1 MNNLVALSYLVKMG
15 KGRGGEKSR
24 FSGIKQTNL
33 EYLISKQI
41 ILTAEHL
48 PWILNV
54 MADFESRNVKDP
66 NEWMLNREI
75 FEKLCSN
82 LDKPDIHISLHR
94 VSKQLK
100 KCISLKTDQFSMGRD
115 AFQTSWS
122 QGLNYAFASFRL
134 IGTVLAKIQKEKA
147 TLILVIP
154 ANIQNPILLP
164 S

>member
-15 KGRGGEKSR
+15 KGRGSEKSR

-54 MADFESRNVKDP
+54 KADFESRNVKDP

-75 FEKLCSN
+75 L
-82 LDKPDIHISLHR
+82 
-94 VSKQLK
+94 
-100 KCISLKTDQFSMGRD
+100 
-115 AFQTSWS
+115 
-122 QGLNYAFASFRL
+122 
-134 IGTVLAKIQKEKA
+134 
-147 TLILVIP
+147 
-154 ANIQNPILLP
+154 
-164 S
+164 

>member
-24 FSGIKQTNL
+24 FCGIKQTNL

-54 MADFESRNVKDP
+54 KADFESRNVKDP

-75 FEKLCSN
+75 F
-82 LDKPDIHISLHR
+82 
-94 VSKQLK
+94 
-100 KCISLKTDQFSMGRD
+100 
-115 AFQTSWS
+115 
-122 QGLNYAFASFRL
+122 
-134 IGTVLAKIQKEKA
+134 
-147 TLILVIP
+147 
-154 ANIQNPILLP
+154 
-164 S
+164 